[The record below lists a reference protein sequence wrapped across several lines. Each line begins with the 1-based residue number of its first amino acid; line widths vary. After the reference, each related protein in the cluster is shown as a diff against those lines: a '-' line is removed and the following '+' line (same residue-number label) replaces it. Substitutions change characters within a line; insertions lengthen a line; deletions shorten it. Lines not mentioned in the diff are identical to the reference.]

1 LKQLDSAEKTSGFA
15 REISK
20 TSETETVIAE
30 IEVDEDVVVAEAVV
44 STVDLPEITP
54 GRSRHHRGSPMV
66 RVIFIATE
74 PCPEKQTRTFLQGRV
89 MGEGVG
95 DDSAPL
101 LSLAVVPVQ
110 LHLAAHL
117 LPDREELHA
126 AIHPANAAAVVLQSI
141 GTPNDLPNPKEVNAD
156 AAIHHPTREDAHHL
170 QSVDETRALLPSQ
183 DAIAHVHHLE
193 LDSMA
198 EMAGLACPHHAVDV
212 PLHSPKTDRQSVLM
226 LSRIVT
232 PLTYAD
238 PIAAVVDNVLEAA
251 PEMPV
256 DVRHLWVEHVRAN
269 DTRPRDMMYH
279 PRKATTIVERAVPV
293 LQRRWVLILNVSR
306 QFVQAHTSL
315 VSVLLCTHRIRAR
328 SNV

>member
-1 LKQLDSAEKTSGFA
+1 
-15 REISK
+15 
-20 TSETETVIAE
+20 
-30 IEVDEDVVVAEAVV
+30 
-44 STVDLPEITP
+44 
-54 GRSRHHRGSPMV
+54 
-66 RVIFIATE
+66 
-74 PCPEKQTRTFLQGRV
+74 
-89 MGEGVG
+89 MGGGTG

-101 LSLAVVPVQ
+101 LSLAQ

-117 LPDREELHA
+117 LPDRGGLHA
-126 AIHPANAAAVVLQSI
+126 VIPLANAAAVVLRSI
-141 GTPNDLPNPKEVNAD
+141 ATPNDLPSPREVNAG
-156 AAIHHPTREDAHHL
+156 AAIHHPTLEDAHHL

-238 PIAAVVDNVLEAA
+238 CIAAAVDNVLEAA

-256 DVRHLWVEHVRAN
+256 DVRHLWVERVGPN
-269 DTRPRDMMYH
+269 DTRPRDMMH
-279 PRKATTIVERAVPV
+279 RPRKATTIIERAVPV
-293 LQRRWVLILNVSR
+293 QQRRWVLILNVSR

-315 VSVLLCTHRIRAR
+315 VSILLCTHRVQAR
-328 SNV
+328 LDVLLVGILYIYGLQLAVAQALHVSKSR